1 MLTPIPWQNISWA
14 VASLVIAPTLIIF
27 VRWFGNHENKTEGIG
42 SDLNLIGFGFAIEL
56 IIEGARSKPILENW
70 PYEPDDLKWVL
81 VIVLLVLNLIF
92 YMINLK
98 TADNLKSAAG
108 IRTRVLK
115 GLSMFLGLLSAVSY
129 VTAKG
134 FWE

>member
-1 MLTPIPWQNISWA
+1 MLTAIPWQNISWA
-14 VASLVIAPTLIIF
+14 VASLVIAPALIIF
-27 VRWFGNHENKTEGIG
+27 VRRFGNFENKIEGIG

-56 IIEGARSKPILENW
+56 IIAGARSKSVLENW
-70 PYEPDDLKWVL
+70 PYASNDLKWVL
-81 VIVLLVLNLIF
+81 VIVLLGLNLF
-92 YMINLK
+92 LYMINLK
-98 TADNLKSAAG
+98 TADNLRTATG
-108 IRTRVLK
+108 IRASVLK